1 MTRLRVSFSALSW
14 RWVLF
19 FVAFI
24 SFGQLS
30 IAQQPQYVTAVD
42 AEGNTI
48 ELPVNRRP
56 ALYTQDFGDCQGNSL
71 INVTRFDGA
80 FYKDNMTV
88 TFNFEGQTSI
98 PQDNVMLYIGV
109 FAYGESR
116 LTLTFNP
123 CSANIASLCPMNAS
137 VPIQANGI
145 IPIGEA
151 QLSVIPSIA
160 FSIPDFEGQAILR
173 VFSNLTESQI
183 GCYSAVLT
191 NGASFGHPAAVGST
205 LGAFTVI
212 ALVSSI
218 LVAIYGSD
226 VASTRNH
233 YAHSISI
240 LVVFAVFHHIY
251 FTGALSMNW
260 PSVLVAF
267 WSNYAWAAGFIYVE
281 QMQNSINQFLGS
293 NKGNISVV
301 GAAAAGTTV
310 SDVGGGYD
318 ISQIYK
324 RGLGHALSKRAD
336 SNATDVYPWHGSP
349 VKPGLPLPGNFSGF
363 AGTLA
368 EENIPASNAFMTGL
382 IWFLILFAGVAV
394 TIIMLKLTI
403 ELLIRC
409 KLTKTER
416 LSYFRSHW
424 LSFLAAALLRTVL
437 IAFYMMIFLALF
449 QFTLGGSAGVTA
461 VAAVVFALF
470 LGGVWIAAGY
480 AFYYRL
486 KAGKLI
492 SEPDRLLFK
501 RRTVLCCVPWWSVH
515 RKSQLDEKE
524 TQVSFSGSLP
534 WWRIHFSAVSEK
546 SVHEDEDYLKRFGWL
561 FARFRRTRW
570 FFFGI
575 WLLYEFV
582 RACFFGAAAGH
593 AMTQVFGNLAVEFI
607 ALIAMIWMRPFE
619 AIRLNAMMVYFL
631 GFSKV
636 STVALSSAFDPRFNI
651 SRIIATV
658 IGIVIIV
665 IQGVLTI
672 FLLIA
677 IVMGA
682 ISSYISVTRYKE
694 KERFRPRSWLPLR
707 TKYLNHVEKA
717 AADLPP
723 PPPPPPPVDEGPKE
737 PSFNVGIVHRVP
749 KIEDED
755 EDNIV
760 QKQSLD
766 MSHASMSEDDQ
777 RVPSRNHR
785 RSMSLRSQVS
795 YSSLPYGARPSR
807 ASWSSRE
814 FELWTE
820 DNRTGE
826 GWSDSRHSHSQPT
839 GRSASCRG
847 RSSDR
852 GTPLPDTVSTSSRG
866 PSRTT
871 SPRIVS
877 PEPGFMRRSRSVLDD
892 VEEDDSYYE
901 TDEVRSREASPSH
914 FVRRSEA
921 DLPGIAE
928 ERPEIVE
935 DECPSHQTD
944 ALLSTSPV

>member
-1 MTRLRVSFSALSW
+1 M
-14 RWVLF
+14 
-19 FVAFI
+19 
-24 SFGQLS
+24 
-30 IAQQPQYVTAVD
+30 AQDPQYVTGQD
-42 AEGNTI
+42 AAGNSV
-48 ELPVNRRP
+48 ELPINRRP
-56 ALYTQDFGDCQGNSL
+56 ALYTQSFGDCQGDSL

-88 TFNFEGQTSI
+88 TFNLEGQTSI

-116 LTLTFNP
+116 MTLTFNP

-145 IPIGEA
+145 IQIGPAE
-151 QLSVIPSIA
+151 LSVIPSIA
-160 FSIPDFEGQAILR
+160 YSIPDFEGQAILR

-183 GCYSAVLT
+183 GCFSAVLT
-191 NGASFGHPAAVGST
+191 NGASFGQPAAVGST
-205 LGAFTVI
+205 LGVFTVV
-212 ALVSSI
+212 AVVSSV

-226 VASTRNH
+226 ISSTRNH
-233 YAHSISI
+233 YAHSVSV

-281 QMQNSINQFLGS
+281 QMQDSINQFLGS

-318 ISQIYK
+318 ISQIYR
-324 RGLGHALSKRAD
+324 RGLGHILSKRAN
-336 SNATDVYPWHGSP
+336 SNSTDVYPWHGSP

-368 EENIPASNAFMTGL
+368 QENIPASNAFMTGL
-382 IWFLILFAGVAV
+382 VWFLILFAGVAV
-394 TIIMLKLTI
+394 VITMLKLTV
-403 ELLIRC
+403 ESLTRAKLI
-409 KLTKTER
+409 KTDR
-416 LSYFRSHW
+416 LSYFRRHW
-424 LSFLAAALLRTVL
+424 LNFLAGALLRTVL

-449 QFTLGGSAGVTA
+449 QFTLGGSTGVTA
-461 VAAVVFALF
+461 IAAIVFALF

-480 AFYYRL
+480 ALYYRL
-486 KAGKLI
+486 KSGKLM
-492 SEPDRLLFK
+492 SEPDKLLFK
-501 RRTVLCCVPWWSVH
+501 RKTILCCVPWWSVH

-524 TQVSFSGSLP
+524 TEVSFACSLP
-534 WWRIHFSAVSEK
+534 WWRISFTAVSEK
-546 SVHEDEDYLKRFGWL
+546 SVHEDEDYLKKFGWL

-570 FFFGI
+570 FFFVI

-593 AMTQVFGNLAVEFI
+593 AMTQVFGILAVEFI
-607 ALIAMIWMRPFE
+607 ALITMIWMKPFE
-619 AIRLNAMMVYFL
+619 ATRLNAMMVYFL

-636 STVALSSAFDPRFNI
+636 STVALSSAFDARFNLG
-651 SRIIATV
+651 RILTTV

-672 FLLIA
+672 FLLVA

-682 ISSYISVTRYKE
+682 ISSYMSITRYEE
-694 KERFRPRSWLPLR
+694 KEEFRPRDWLSMR

-737 PSFNVGIVHRVP
+737 PSFNVGIVQRIP

-755 EDNIV
+755 EDNIA
-760 QKQSLD
+760 QRQSMD
-766 MSHASMSEDDQ
+766 ISRASIPEDDQ
-777 RVPSRNHR
+777 IVPLRNHR
-785 RSMSLRSQVS
+785 RSTSLRSQVS
-795 YSSLPYGARPSR
+795 FSSLPYGARPSR
-807 ASWSSRE
+807 ASWNSRD
-814 FELWTE
+814 FEQWTE
-820 DNRTGE
+820 DNQAGE
-826 GWSDSRHSHSQPT
+826 VVSESGPSYSQST
-839 GRSASCRG
+839 GRGASRRG

-866 PSRTT
+866 PSRAT

-877 PEPGFMRRSRSVLDD
+877 PEPGFIRRSRSVLDD
-892 VEEDDSYYE
+892 VEEDDSHSQI
-901 TDEVRSREASPSH
+901 DELRSREASPNH
-914 FVRRSEA
+914 FVRRSDA

-928 ERPEIVE
+928 EERSEVVK
-935 DECPSHQTD
+935 DGAPSHQI
-944 ALLSTSPV
+944 